1 MVKTQFDV
9 ISEARNIFDKEI
21 TALYK
26 TRDSIGVDFEKIADL
41 ILNCEGKVV
50 LTGMGKPGH
59 IATKIAATMSSL
71 GTPSFFMHPGEALHG
86 DLGVVEKKDV
96 VIMMSY
102 SGESEEV
109 VRQLPVLK
117 EIGCITI
124 AITGNIK
131 STLAKEC
138 NYHFIFPEFE
148 EACYMH
154 LAPTSSTTALLVLG
168 DALALVVSR
177 EKNYTKE
184 DFGLHHPAGA
194 LGKKLLVRVKDLMHS
209 GKENAVVREGS
220 SLRNAIIEMSSK
232 GISMVTIVDEE
243 NELKGIITDGDLRRM
258 LEKGVDVYGETVDNV
273 MTRSPK
279 WIDYRDMAVNALQ
292 KMNDWKITCLPVLSE
307 DNKVIGSILMQDIL
321 KAGIV
326 R

>member
-1 MVKTQFDV
+1 MK
-9 ISEARNIFDKEI
+9 R
-21 TALYK
+21 
-26 TRDSIGVDFEKIADL
+26 IADL

-148 EACYMH
+148 EACYI
-154 LAPTSSTTALLVLG
+154 AFSSNFQYNCIVGFRRCACIGRLQ
-168 DALALVVSR
+168 R
-177 EKNYTKE
+177 KE
-184 DFGLHHPAGA
+184 L
-194 LGKKLLVRVKDLMHS
+194 
-209 GKENAVVREGS
+209 
-220 SLRNAIIEMSSK
+220 
-232 GISMVTIVDEE
+232 
-243 NELKGIITDGDLRRM
+243 
-258 LEKGVDVYGETVDNV
+258 Y
-273 MTRSPK
+273 
-279 WIDYRDMAVNALQ
+279 
-292 KMNDWKITCLPVLSE
+292 
-307 DNKVIGSILMQDIL
+307 
-321 KAGIV
+321 
-326 R
+326 